1 MMYTINIIFT
11 INKVDFKKLKEFST

>member
-1 MMYTINIIFT
+1 MYTINIIFT